1 MKISISNTFDI
12 STVANTKSYQ
22 ELQSYFDYANRFTYE
37 TVQALTKKLT
47 LNDNFSYATLN
58 LSVSHG
64 EPIVLKITS
73 YSHILINSII
83 PILTY
88 DISQNSLSQYVLT
101 IFFKQT
107 QNIFANSATWVAGTI
122 VKYSVQNIQNY
133 SIGDVVIFSGFR
145 NQTNNGT
152 FLIVGID
159 IDNSLVF
166 VQNYNRDSATGDE
179 ILSTFTGKS
188 LVKNFVTIGV
198 IN

>member
-159 IDNSLVF
+159 SDNSFVF

>member
-47 LNDNFSYATLN
+47 LNDNFSYSTLN
-58 LSVSHG
+58 LTVSHG
-64 EPIVLKITS
+64 EPIVLKISS

-107 QNIFANSATWVAGTI
+107 QNIFANSAVWVAGTI

-133 SIGDVVIFSGFR
+133 SIGDVVTFSGFR
-145 NQTNNGT
+145 NQPNNGT
-152 FLIVGID
+152 YLIVGID
-159 IDNSLVF
+159 LDTASVF
-166 VQNYNRDSATGDE
+166 VQNYNRTSSTGDE
-179 ILSTFTGKS
+179 LLSTYSGS
-188 LVKNFVTIGV
+188 PLVKNYVTIGV

>member
-47 LNDNFSYATLN
+47 LNDNFNYTSLN

-64 EPIVLKITS
+64 EPIVLKIAN

-88 DISQNSLSQYVLT
+88 DISQNTLSQYVLT
-101 IFFKQT
+101 IFFKQN
-107 QNIFANSATWVAGTI
+107 QNIYANSATWVAGTV

-133 SIGDVVIFSGFR
+133 SIGDVVRFSGFK

-159 IDNSLVF
+159 SDNSFVF
-166 VQNYNRDSATGDE
+166 VQNYNRTSATGDE
-179 ILSTFTGKS
+179 ILSTYAGS
-188 LVKNFVTIGV
+188 PLVKNYVTIGV

>member
-47 LNDNFSYATLN
+47 LNDNFSYSTLN
-58 LSVSHG
+58 LTVSHG
-64 EPIVLKITS
+64 EPIVLKISS

-101 IFFKQT
+101 IFVKQN
-107 QNIFANSATWVAGTI
+107 QNIFANNATWVAGTI

-133 SIGDVVIFSGFR
+133 SIGDVVTFSGFR
-145 NQTNNGT
+145 NQPNNGT
-152 FLIVGID
+152 YLIVGID
-159 IDNSLVF
+159 LDTASVF
-166 VQNYNRDSATGDE
+166 VQNYNRTSATGDE
-179 ILSTFTGKS
+179 LLSTYSGS
-188 LVKNFVTIGV
+188 PLVKNYVTIGV

>member
-159 IDNSLVF
+159 IDNSFVF

>member
-159 IDNSLVF
+159 IENSLVF

>member
-88 DISQNSLSQYVLT
+88 DISQNLLSQYVLT

-159 IDNSLVF
+159 SDNSFVF

>member
-1 MKISISNTFDI
+1 
-12 STVANTKSYQ
+12 
-22 ELQSYFDYANRFTYE
+22 
-37 TVQALTKKLT
+37 
-47 LNDNFSYATLN
+47 
-58 LSVSHG
+58 
-64 EPIVLKITS
+64 
-73 YSHILINSII
+73 
-83 PILTY
+83 
-88 DISQNSLSQYVLT
+88 
-101 IFFKQT
+101 
-107 QNIFANSATWVAGTI
+107 
-122 VKYSVQNIQNY
+122 VQNIQNY

-159 IDNSLVF
+159 SDNSLVF

>member
-47 LNDNFSYATLN
+47 LNDNFSYSTLN
-58 LSVSHG
+58 LTVSHG
-64 EPIVLKITS
+64 EPIVLKISS

-101 IFFKQT
+101 IFFKQN
-107 QNIFANSATWVAGTI
+107 QNIFANNAVWVAGTI

-133 SIGDVVIFSGFR
+133 SIGDVVTFSGFR
-145 NQTNNGT
+145 NQPNNGT
-152 FLIVGID
+152 YLIVGID
-159 IDNSLVF
+159 LDTASVF
-166 VQNYNRDSATGDE
+166 VQNYNRTSSTGDE
-179 ILSTFTGKS
+179 LLSSYSGS
-188 LVKNFVTIGV
+188 PLVKNYVTIGV

>member
-47 LNDNFSYATLN
+47 LNDNFSYSTLN
-58 LSVSHG
+58 LTVSHG
-64 EPIVLKITS
+64 EPIVLKISS

-101 IFFKQT
+101 IFFKQN

-133 SIGDVVIFSGFR
+133 SIGDVVTFSGFR
-145 NQTNNGT
+145 NQPNNGT
-152 FLIVGID
+152 YLIVGID
-159 IDNSLVF
+159 LDTASVF
-166 VQNYNRDSATGDE
+166 VQNYNRTSSTGDE
-179 ILSTFTGKS
+179 LLSSYSGS
-188 LVKNFVTIGV
+188 PLVKNYVTIGV

>member
-47 LNDNFSYATLN
+47 LNDNFSYSTLN
-58 LSVSHG
+58 LTVSHG
-64 EPIVLKITS
+64 EPIVLKISS

-101 IFFKQT
+101 IFFKQN
-107 QNIFANSATWVAGTI
+107 QNIFANNAIWVAGTI
-122 VKYSVQNIQNY
+122 VRYSVQNIQNY
-133 SIGDVVIFSGFR
+133 SIGDVVTFSGFR
-145 NQTNNGT
+145 NQPNNGT
-152 FLIVGID
+152 YLIVGID
-159 IDNSLVF
+159 LDTASVF
-166 VQNYNRDSATGDE
+166 VQNYNRTSSTGDE
-179 ILSTFTGKS
+179 LLSTYSGS
-188 LVKNFVTIGV
+188 PLVKNYVTIGV

>member
-22 ELQSYFDYANRFTYE
+22 ELQSYFDYANRFTNE

-159 IDNSLVF
+159 SDNSFVF

>member
-159 IDNSLVF
+159 IENSFVF
-166 VQNYNRDSATGDE
+166 VQNYSRDSATGDE

>member
-47 LNDNFSYATLN
+47 LNDNFSYSTLN
-58 LSVSHG
+58 LTVSHG
-64 EPIVLKITS
+64 EPIVLKISS

-101 IFFKQT
+101 IFFKQN
-107 QNIFANSATWVAGTI
+107 QNIFANNAIWVAGTI

-133 SIGDVVIFSGFR
+133 SIGDVVTFSGFR
-145 NQTNNGT
+145 NQPNNGT
-152 FLIVGID
+152 YLIVGID
-159 IDNSLVF
+159 LDTASVF
-166 VQNYNRDSATGDE
+166 VQNYNRTSSTGDE
-179 ILSTFTGKS
+179 LLSTYSGS
-188 LVKNFVTIGV
+188 PLVKNYVTIGV